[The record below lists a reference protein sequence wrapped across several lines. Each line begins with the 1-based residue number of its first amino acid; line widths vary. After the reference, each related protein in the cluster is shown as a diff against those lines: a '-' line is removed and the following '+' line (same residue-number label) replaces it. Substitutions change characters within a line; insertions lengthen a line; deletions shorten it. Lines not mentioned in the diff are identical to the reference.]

1 MADPIIIVVFLRG
14 GADGLSLISPTS
26 DSDYIAARPE
36 ALRVLRKGDAP
47 GFAMDN
53 PAADVDFRIHQNA
66 RGLWELYNAGE
77 MAVVHAAGLT
87 DGTRSHFDAEDR
99 MERAAPGM
107 GAGGWLGRCLREAA
121 PGGILPALAVSGEA
135 PESMRGTANIAVAER
150 MQDLVLAGGGDIAP
164 LLRTRLLEGFGS
176 HPVLKAPVEQLIALS
191 DTLAG
196 RLLDA
201 NGGGF
206 VDYVPDVDYPDSNLA
221 RQFQTVAQA
230 IKMDLGL
237 RAATVDFGGWDTH
250 ENQAQDFSANVGELA
265 SALMAFWRDLGNH
278 AERTTLVVM
287 SEFGRRLRANTT
299 QGTDHGFGNA
309 MLVLGG
315 QVKGGRMYGEWPGL
329 ANDALDDGADLAI
342 TTDYRHV
349 LAEIL
354 MHEVPDFSAATAF
367 PGFEPQPRGLFG

>member
-14 GADGLSLISPTS
+14 GADGLSLISPTA
-26 DSDYIAARPE
+26 DTDYIAARPE
-36 ALRVLRKGDAP
+36 ELRVLRAGDTP

-53 PAADVDFRIHQNA
+53 PAADVDFRIHPNA

-99 MERAAPGM
+99 MERAAPGL

-150 MQDLVLAGGGDIAP
+150 LQDLVLAAGGEIAP

-176 HPVLKAPVEQLIALS
+176 QPVLKAPVEQLISLN
-191 DTLAG
+191 DTLAE

-206 VDYVPDVDYPDSNLA
+206 MDYAPDVDYPDSDLA

-250 ENQAQDFSANVGELA
+250 ENQAQDFSANVGGLA

-354 MHEVPDFSAATAF
+354 THEVPDFSASTAF
-367 PGFEPQPRGLFG
+367 PGFDPQPRGLFG